1 MVPAMTCNVDGPGP
15 SASTG
20 HAYTPRVFG
29 LPLDGVR
36 VVDLTTVVSGPY
48 GTLLLSDFGADVVKV
63 EAPGGDVARDLGPR
77 AHDGMAAV
85 YLACNRGKRS
95 VVLDLHTDDG
105 RARLAQ
111 LAAASDVVVHNMRR
125 DAALRCGADPDTLR
139 TVNPSLVHCAIVG
152 FGPDGPYADL
162 PAYDDTVQAVAGIA
176 GAQSWMHGEPTYTAN
191 AVADK
196 VAGMAAAFAI
206 AAALRKRELDGRGA
220 TIEVPMA
227 ELLASFGLVEH
238 LWGRVF
244 VPPRGDTGYPRI
256 SSPFRRPFPTKDGYL
271 AAVVYTDR
279 NWATFFAMIG
289 RPELADD
296 PRYATLHSRTQ
307 HLEELYALVAEH
319 LATDTTAAW
328 FERFREAAI
337 PAARYNAVDD
347 MFDDEHF
354 RAVGLFE
361 EVDHPTEGRLLQCVT
376 PITIDG
382 ERVGTDTP
390 APELGADTDAVFEGL
405 SRPR

>member
-1 MVPAMTCNVDGPGP
+1 V
-15 SASTG
+15 S
-20 HAYTPRVFG
+20 G

-63 EAPGGDVARDLGPR
+63 EAPNGDVARDLGPR
-77 AHDGMAAV
+77 VHDGMAAV

-95 VVLDLHTDDG
+95 VMLDLGTDEG
-105 RARLAQ
+105 RTRLAE

-125 DAALRCGADPDTLR
+125 DAAVRCGADPDTLR
-139 TVNPSLVHCAIVG
+139 AVNPNLVHCAIVG
-152 FGPDGPYADL
+152 FGADGPYADL

-176 GAQSWMHGEPTYTAN
+176 GAQSWMHGEPAYAAN

-196 VAGMAAAFAI
+196 VAGIAAAFAI
-206 AAALRKRELDGRGA
+206 AAALRKREVDGEGS

-244 VPPRGDTGYPRI
+244 VPPRGDARYPRI
-256 SSPFRRPFPTKDGYL
+256 SSPARRPFPTADGHL

-279 NWATFFAMIG
+279 DWSRFFAMIG
-289 RPELADD
+289 RPELADE
-296 PRYATLHSRTQ
+296 PRFASLHTRTQ
-307 HLEELYALVAEH
+307 HLDELYAIVADA
-319 LATDTTAAW
+319 LASDTTAVW
-328 FERFREAAI
+328 FERFRAAGI
-337 PAARYNAVDD
+337 PAAPYNSVDD
-347 MFDDEHF
+347 LFVDEHF

-361 EVDHPTEGRLLQCVT
+361 EVEHPTEGRLLQCVT

-382 ERVGTDTP
+382 ERVGNDRP
-390 APELGADTDAVFEGL
+390 APALGADTGEVFDELGGR
-405 SRPR
+405 SA

>member
-1 MVPAMTCNVDGPGP
+1 V
-15 SASTG
+15 S
-20 HAYTPRVFG
+20 G

-48 GTLLLSDFGADVVKV
+48 ATLLLSDFGAEVVKV

-77 AHDGMAAV
+77 AHEGMAAV

-95 VVLDLHTDDG
+95 VVLDLQTDDG
-105 RARLAQ
+105 RTRLAE
-111 LAAASDVVVHNMRR
+111 LVAASDVLVHNMRR
-125 DAALRCGADPDTLR
+125 DAAARCGAAPDTLLA
-139 TVNPSLVHCAIVG
+139 VNPHLVHCAIVG

-176 GAQSWMHGEPTYTAN
+176 GAQSWMHGEPTYAAQ

-206 AAALRKRELDGRGA
+206 AAALRKRELDGEGA
-220 TIEVPMA
+220 AIEVPMA
-227 ELLASFGLVEH
+227 ELMASFGLVEH

-244 VPPRGDTGYPRI
+244 VPPRGDARYPRV
-256 SSPFRRPFPTKDGYL
+256 SSPLRRPFPTADGHL
-271 AAVVYTDR
+271 AALVYTDR
-279 NWATFFAMIG
+279 DWARFFAMIG
-289 RPELADD
+289 RPELTDE

-307 HLEELYALVAEH
+307 HVDELYALVAEH

-328 FERFREAAI
+328 FARFREAAI
-337 PAARYNAVDD
+337 PAAPYHTIDD
-347 MFDDEHF
+347 VFDDEHF
-354 RAVGLFE
+354 LAVGLFE
-361 EVDHPTEGRLLQCVT
+361 ETDHPTEGRLLQCVT

-382 ERVGTDTP
+382 ERVGNGGP
-390 APELGADTDAVFEGL
+390 APALGADTEAVFGGL

>member
-1 MVPAMTCNVDGPGP
+1 M
-15 SASTG
+15 S
-20 HAYTPRVFG
+20 G

-48 GTLLLSDFGADVVKV
+48 GTLLLADFGADVVKV
-63 EAPGGDVARDLGPR
+63 EAPSGDVARDLGPR

-95 VVLDLHTDDG
+95 VVLDLGTDQG
-105 RARLAQ
+105 RARLAE
-111 LAAASDVVVHNMRR
+111 LAAASDVLVHNMRR
-125 DAALRCGADPDTLR
+125 DAAVRCGADPETLR
-139 TVNPSLVHCAIVG
+139 AVNPSLVHCAIVG
-152 FGPDGPYADL
+152 FGADGPYADL

-176 GAQSWMHGEPTYTAN
+176 GAQSWMHGEPAYAAN

-206 AAALRKRELDGRGA
+206 AAALRKRELDGQGT

-244 VPPRGDTGYPRI
+244 VPPRGDARYPRI
-256 SSPFRRPFPTKDGYL
+256 SSPARRPFPTADGYL

-279 NWATFFAMIG
+279 DWARFFEMIG
-289 RPELADD
+289 RPELTDA
-296 PRYATLHSRTQ
+296 PRFATLFTRTQ
-307 HLEELYALVAEH
+307 HLDELYAIVAEA
-319 LATDTTAAW
+319 LSTDTTAAW
-328 FERFREAAI
+328 FERFRAAAI
-337 PAARYNAVDD
+337 PAAPYNSVDD
-347 MFDDEHF
+347 LFVDEHF
-354 RAVGLFE
+354 GAVGLFE
-361 EVDHPTEGRLLQCVT
+361 EVDHPTEGRLLQVVT

-382 ERVGTDTP
+382 ERVGNDSP
-390 APELGADTDAVFEGL
+390 APALGADTETVLDEIR
-405 SRPR
+405 RPRSG

>member
-1 MVPAMTCNVDGPGP
+1 M
-15 SASTG
+15 S
-20 HAYTPRVFG
+20 G

-63 EAPGGDVARDLGPR
+63 EAPSGDVARDLGPR
-77 AHDGMAAV
+77 VHDGMAAV

-95 VVLDLHTDDG
+95 VVLDLGTDDG
-105 RARLAQ
+105 RARLAE
-111 LAAASDVVVHNMRR
+111 LAAASDVLVHNMRR
-125 DAALRCGADPDTLR
+125 DAAVRCGADPDTLR
-139 TVNPSLVHCAIVG
+139 PVNPKLVHCAIVG
-152 FGPDGPYADL
+152 FGADGPYADL

-176 GAQSWMHGEPTYTAN
+176 GAQSWMHGEPAYAAN

-196 VAGMAAAFAI
+196 VAGLAAAFAI
-206 AAALRKRELDGRGA
+206 AAALRKRELDGQGS

-244 VPPRGDTGYPRI
+244 VPPRGDARYPRI
-256 SSPFRRPFPTKDGYL
+256 SSPARRPFPTADGYL

-279 NWATFFAMIG
+279 DWSRFFEIIG
-289 RPELADD
+289 RPELADE
-296 PRYATLHSRTQ
+296 PRFATLHTRTQ
-307 HLEELYALVAEH
+307 HLDELYAIVADA
-319 LATDTTAAW
+319 LSTDTTAVW

-337 PAARYNAVDD
+337 PAAPYNAVDD
-347 MFDDEHF
+347 LFVDEHF
-354 RAVGLFE
+354 GAVGLFE
-361 EVDHPTEGRLLQCVT
+361 EVEHPTEGRLLQVIT

-382 ERVGTDTP
+382 ERVGNNSP
-390 APELGADTDAVFEGL
+390 APGLGADTDAVFDDL
-405 SRPR
+405 SR

>member
-1 MVPAMTCNVDGPGP
+1 MSD
-15 SASTG
+15 
-20 HAYTPRVFG
+20 

-63 EAPGGDVARDLGPR
+63 EAPTGDVARDLGPR
-77 AHDGMAAV
+77 VHDGMAAV

-95 VVLDLHTDDG
+95 VVLDLATHDG
-105 RARLAQ
+105 RTGLAE

-125 DAALRCGADPDTLR
+125 DAAVRCGADPDTLLA
-139 TVNPSLVHCAIVG
+139 VNPNLVHCAIVG
-152 FGPDGPYADL
+152 FGADGPYADL

-176 GAQSWMHGEPTYTAN
+176 GAQSWMHGEPTYAAN

-196 VAGMAAAFAI
+196 VAGIAAAFAI
-206 AAALRKRELDGRGA
+206 AAALRKREVDGRGA
-220 TIEVPMA
+220 VIEVPMA
-227 ELLASFGLVEH
+227 ELLTSFGLVEH

-244 VPPRGDTGYPRI
+244 VPPLGDARYPRI
-256 SSPFRRPFPTKDGYL
+256 SSPARRPFPTADGHL

-279 NWATFFAMIG
+279 DWSRFFAMIG
-289 RPELADD
+289 RPELADE

-307 HLEELYALVAEH
+307 HLDELYAIVAET
-319 LATDTTAAW
+319 LASDTTAVW
-328 FERFREAAI
+328 FERFRDAGI
-337 PAARYNAVDD
+337 PAAPYNSVDD
-347 MFDDEHF
+347 LFDDEHY

-382 ERVGTDTP
+382 RRVGNDRP
-390 APELGADTDAVFEGL
+390 APALGADTDALFDDL
-405 SRPR
+405 KR

>member
-1 MVPAMTCNVDGPGP
+1 MP
-15 SASTG
+15 
-20 HAYTPRVFG
+20 G

-48 GTLLLSDFGADVVKV
+48 GTLLLSDFGAEVLKV
-63 EAPGGDVARDLGPR
+63 EAPGGDVSRDLGPR
-77 AHDGMAAV
+77 VHEGMAAV

-95 VVLDLHTDDG
+95 VVLDLQTDHG
-105 RARLAQ
+105 RARLAE

-125 DAALRCGADPDTLR
+125 DAAARCGADPDTLLAA
-139 TVNPSLVHCAIVG
+139 NPRLVHCAIVG
-152 FGPDGPYADL
+152 FGADGPYADL

-176 GAQSWMHGEPTYTAN
+176 GAQSWMHGEPAYAAQ

-206 AAALRKRELDGRGA
+206 AAALRKRELDGAGA
-220 TIEVPMA
+220 VIEVPMA
-227 ELLASFGLVEH
+227 ELMASFGLVEH

-244 VPPRGDTGYPRI
+244 VPPRGDARYPRV
-256 SSPFRRPFPTKDGYL
+256 STPARRPFPTADGHL
-271 AAVVYTDR
+271 AALVYTDR
-279 NWATFFAMIG
+279 DWSRFFAMID

-307 HLEELYALVAEH
+307 HVDELYALVAEH
-319 LATDTTAAW
+319 LATDTTAEW
-328 FERFREAAI
+328 FQRFRDAGI
-337 PAARYNAVDD
+337 PAAPYNAVEDV
-347 MFDDEHF
+347 FDDEHF

-361 EVDHPTEGRLLQCVT
+361 EVDHPSEGRLLQCVT

-382 ERVGTDTP
+382 ERVGNDGP
-390 APELGADTDAVFEGL
+390 APALGADTDVVFDEI

>member
-1 MVPAMTCNVDGPGP
+1 MSGNHA
-15 SASTG
+15 
-20 HAYTPRVFG
+20 AYTPRVPG

-48 GTLLLSDFGADVVKV
+48 GTLLLSDFGAEVVKV
-63 EAPGGDVARDLGPR
+63 EAPGGDVSRDLGPR

-95 VVLDLHTDDG
+95 VALDLQTDAG
-105 RARLAQ
+105 RARLAE

-125 DAALRCGADPDTLR
+125 DAAVRCGADPDTLSAA
-139 TVNPSLVHCAIVG
+139 NPSLVHCAIVG
-152 FGPDGPYADL
+152 FGPDGPYSDL

-176 GAQSWMHGEPTYTAN
+176 GAQSWMHGEPAYAAQ

-206 AAALRKRELDGRGA
+206 AAALRKRELDGAG
-220 TIEVPMA
+220 TVIEVPMA
-227 ELLASFGLVEH
+227 ELMASFGLVEH

-244 VPPRGDTGYPRI
+244 VPPRGDARYPRV
-256 SSPFRRPFPTKDGYL
+256 STPTRRPFPTADGHL
-271 AAVVYTDR
+271 AALVYTDR
-279 NWATFFAMIG
+279 DWIRFFAMIG
-289 RPELADD
+289 RSELADD
-296 PRYATLHSRTQ
+296 PRYASLHGRTQ
-307 HLEELYALVAEH
+307 HVDELYTLVGEH
-319 LATDTTAAW
+319 LATDTTAVW
-328 FERFREAAI
+328 FQRFRDAEI
-337 PAARYNAVDD
+337 PAAPYNAVADL
-347 MFDDEHF
+347 FDDEHF
-354 RAVGLFE
+354 VAVGLFE

-382 ERVGTDTP
+382 ERVGNVGP
-390 APELGADTDAVFEGL
+390 APALGADTEVVFDEI